1 MVEKKFLK
9 LGVAS
14 LAVVA
19 LVIGLSVGLTQK
31 NRNNKVS
38 SSNYA
43 TGYSAYD
50 CESSSVTVSG
60 SKSSKESS
68 GVSSSKGSKESTSGV
83 SSGKAG
89 KESTAGVEST
99 SKGWSAPAGRHRRRQ
114 LNDASWGGS
123 TTEAGNV
130 AEAPEGSASKGTS
143 KGGSSTTSS
152 TKGGNSKIS
161 STKSGKESGVSSSK
175 GDKSGVSS
183 SKGGKESGV
192 SSSKAEKV
200 SFVETPRAIHN
211 KSLFVRCSI
220 IQHHFLLVIS
230 IFILFLKWTRHH
242 QHSHITLSLSVM
254 ACWSNK

>member
-50 CESSSVTVSG
+50 CESSSVTVSSKG
-60 SKSSKESS
+60 SKSSP
-68 GVSSSKGSKESTSGV
+68 GVSSSKGSKESSGV

-161 STKSGKESGVSSSK
+161 STKSDKESGVSSSK

-183 SKGGKESGV
+183 SKGDKSGV
-192 SSSKAEKV
+192 SSTKAEKV
-200 SFVETPRAIHN
+200 RFVETLWVIN
-211 KSLFVRCSI
+211 KQVHVRSLLDHSTSFSAR
-220 IQHHFLLVIS
+220 HFN
-230 IFILFLKWTRHH
+230 F
-242 QHSHITLSLSVM
+242 HSFF
-254 ACWSNK
+254 